1 MEVQELERYIKEDVE
16 RYGNKITELEK
27 KLSQAYR
34 EVEIGPIDDA
44 LASDRDAL
52 VAYVVFGLVCL
63 EFSDISLSEAVG
75 ATIWASICWASR
87 KWVSKQSWA
96 LLQAQSQCA
105 YSGARNEL
113 APRRP
118 S

>member
-34 EVEIGPIDDA
+34 EVEVGPIDDA

-52 VAYVVFGLVCL
+52 VAYVALDLNNFRTLLTPSLCHQWCLGRRFGH
-63 EFSDISLSEAVG
+63 
-75 ATIWASICWASR
+75 
-87 KWVSKQSWA
+87 
-96 LLQAQSQCA
+96 
-105 YSGARNEL
+105 
-113 APRRP
+113 
-118 S
+118 